1 MSQWLRKGLISI
13 LAIAATTLWGFVAA
27 VMQAPSSVISIGA
40 IVIFAGIM
48 SLGLKG
54 RSTQEQTQAA
64 IMARWEREQAQ
75 S

>member
-1 MSQWLRKGLISI
+1 MSQWLRKGLVSI
-13 LAIAATTLWGFVAA
+13 LAIAAATLWGFVAGA
-27 VMQAPSSVISIGA
+27 MQAPSAVVSLGA
-40 IVIFAGIM
+40 LGIFAGIM
-48 SLGLKG
+48 TWGLKG